1 MSSVLFK
8 EFSLPEQ
15 ANVKLSV
22 YNSLGEEVAELAN
35 REMNA
40 GFQSVKFDASRLSTG
55 LYFYR
60 ISAGNFTVTRK
71 MLLKK

>member
-1 MSSVLFK
+1 VLFK